1 MNKSLLASAALAA
14 AVAAAPAL
22 AADLPFK
29 AVEPLHAF
37 TWTGCYAGGHVG
49 GAQANKDVTDPVQLV
64 QDGFLGAG
72 TTVGVTTV
80 TVQPTGLILGGQI
93 GCDYQFPG
101 SWVVGFEGAVTASY
115 MKDTVS
121 TTLPLGNPGEQAA
134 LTIHTD
140 MIPSFTARFG
150 VAMDRWLFYVKGGGA
165 WVSDKY
171 SLIGT
176 FQGTPFDF
184 EGLSLRAGWTVGGGI
199 EWAVWDDWSVRLEY
213 DFYDFGH
220 SNVLMSDSVNVLS
233 GPVDV
238 KQTIQM
244 VKLGV
249 NFHVWS
255 GD

>member
-1 MNKSLLASAALAA
+1 MNKSLFAGAALAVA
-14 AVAAAPAL
+14 AVSPAL
-22 AADLPFK
+22 AADLPLK
-29 AVEPLHAF
+29 TVEPLRAF

-49 GAQANKDVTDPVQLV
+49 GAQANKDVTDPLQLV

-72 TTVGVTTV
+72 TTGVVTTV
-80 TVQPTGLILGGQI
+80 TAQPTGFIVGGQI

-101 SWVVGFEGAVTASY
+101 RWVVGFEGAVTGSY
-115 MKDTVS
+115 MKDSVITA
-121 TTLPLGNPGEQAA
+121 LPLGDPGDQAA
-134 LTIHTD
+134 LAIHTD

-150 VAMDRWLFYVKGGGA
+150 VAMDHWLFYVKGGGA

-171 SLIGT
+171 SLTGT

-184 EGLSLRAGWTVGGGI
+184 EGLALRAGWTVGGGI

-220 SNVLMSDSVNVLS
+220 NTVLMSDNVNVLS

-238 KQTIQM
+238 KQTVQM

>member
-1 MNKSLLASAALAA
+1 MNKSLLAGAVI
-14 AVAAAPAL
+14 AVAAASPGL
-22 AADLPFK
+22 AADLPLK
-29 AVEPLHAF
+29 AIEPVPVF
-37 TWTGCYAGGHVG
+37 TWTGCYAGGHIG

-64 QDGFLGAG
+64 QDGFLGLG
-72 TTVGVTTV
+72 TTIGVTTV
-80 TVQPTGLILGGQI
+80 TAQPTGLVLGGQI
-93 GCDYQFPG
+93 GCDYAFRG
-101 SWVVGFEGAVTASY
+101 NWVVGFEGAVSASY
-115 MKDTVS
+115 MKDAVS
-121 TTLPLGNPGEQAA
+121 TALPLGDPGDQAA

-150 VAMDRWLFYVKGGGA
+150 VAMDRWLFYVKGGPA

-184 EGLSLRAGWTVGGGI
+184 EGLALRAGWTVGGGM

-213 DFYDFGH
+213 DYYAFGH
-220 SNVLMSDSVNVLS
+220 STVLMSDSVNVLS